1 METWLWY
8 AMWTLA
14 GVITGMGIIA
24 LTMWAVAELDDRKWR
39 KRMNEIMRESIDRG

>member
-1 METWLWY
+1 MWY

-24 LTMWAVAELDDRKWR
+24 LTMWATAELDERKWR
-39 KRMNEIMRESIDRG
+39 KRMSEIASEGLDRG